1 MSCATHRLDGGI
13 NLETKIFGPDGSLID
28 TLRSE

>member
-13 NLETKIFGPDGSLID
+13 NVEMNIVGPDGTIID

>member
-13 NLETKIFGPDGSLID
+13 NVELTIKDRDGNVLDIMKN
-28 TLRSE
+28 